1 MGICSST
8 ESTHVHQPIVAP
20 VVPGAGTNSTG
31 TGGYKP
37 PQGVT
42 PAPGRPVKA
51 DSRVITIV
59 PGRAPEGMSWAHYEA
74 LEPFKETYWINAE
87 DVTRIRSVNSN
98 YMKTEMG
105 NLNGHPVLIKSFD
118 LTKSDEEIN
127 KTRKMLISEITSM
140 TRISHP
146 NIVKFLGFNIT
157 PDYGL
162 SCMSE
167 YMDGKTLRH
176 LLDNP
181 RQASK
186 LTWAN
191 EKISI
196 AIDIASALSYM
207 HSLRPVLI
215 HRNVKAAK
223 ILLTSKKTAKLS
235 GFGAARDRTFE
246 YEMTTGVGDMQW
258 SAPELLL
265 DGEDYTEQVDVY
277 SFGVVL
283 TELDT
288 GAVPFVEEM
297 ATMTKAD
304 ITMKLVTGALR
315 PKLSPECPAC
325 IVRIVKQC
333 LQQDPLLRP
342 RSDKVLEMLKQAQQ
356 TLQQEPMGNKPG
368 KPEELSHSGT
378 RHATDSG
385 RRPMTVPHPVPA
397 SHGGPKVTDSW
408 DYYTELE
415 PLKAQFWID
424 PEDVIRVRSIPC
436 NYMKTDLG
444 NVNGQPVLI
453 KYLDLSK
460 SESDI
465 NKSRKMLMS
474 EISSMTRIDHT
485 NVVKFLGF
493 NFTPEFGLC
502 CMTEYMEGK
511 TLRHLLDNP
520 HAAAKLSWPAEKI
533 SIAIDIASALA
544 YMHSLKPVLIHR
556 NVKASKILLSNKKI
570 AKLSGFGVARDR
582 TFEMEM
588 TTGVGDMQWSAPEL
602 LLDGEDYT
610 EQVDVYSFGVVLT
623 ELDTGA
629 VPFVEEM
636 ATMNKAELTMKL
648 ATGSLRPQL
657 SPECPAC
664 IVRIVKQCLQQDPHL
679 RPRSD
684 KVLEMLKQAQVE
696 LQEQP

>member
-1 MGICSST
+1 MGACSSS
-8 ESTHVHQPIVAP
+8 ESATHPPRPIISDV
-20 VVPGAGTNSTG
+20 NTG
-31 TGGYKP
+31 TGTGTGRYNP
-37 PQGVT
+37 DPSVQQ
-42 PAPGRPVKA
+42 PRPVRPTGPGKEIPVGGGTPPS
-51 DSRVITIV
+51 DVNWHSYDELV
-59 PGRAPEGMSWAHYEA
+59 P
-74 LEPFKETYWINAE
+74 LKNTYWINAD

-118 LTKSDEEIN
+118 LTKSQEEIN
-127 KTRKMLISEITSM
+127 KTRKMLISEVTSM

-162 SCMSE
+162 CCISE

-196 AIDIASALSYM
+196 AIDIASALAYM
-207 HSLRPVLI
+207 HSLKPVLI

-288 GAVPFVEEM
+288 GDVPFVEEM

-315 PKLSPECPAC
+315 PKLSPECPPC

-342 RSDKVLEMLKQAQQ
+342 RSDKILELLKQAQQ
-356 TLQQEPMGNKPG
+356 TLQQP
-368 KPEELSHSGT
+368 
-378 RHATDSG
+378 
-385 RRPMTVPHPVPA
+385 
-397 SHGGPKVTDSW
+397 
-408 DYYTELE
+408 
-415 PLKAQFWID
+415 
-424 PEDVIRVRSIPC
+424 
-436 NYMKTDLG
+436 
-444 NVNGQPVLI
+444 
-453 KYLDLSK
+453 
-460 SESDI
+460 
-465 NKSRKMLMS
+465 
-474 EISSMTRIDHT
+474 
-485 NVVKFLGF
+485 
-493 NFTPEFGLC
+493 
-502 CMTEYMEGK
+502 
-511 TLRHLLDNP
+511 
-520 HAAAKLSWPAEKI
+520 
-533 SIAIDIASALA
+533 
-544 YMHSLKPVLIHR
+544 
-556 NVKASKILLSNKKI
+556 
-570 AKLSGFGVARDR
+570 
-582 TFEMEM
+582 
-588 TTGVGDMQWSAPEL
+588 
-602 LLDGEDYT
+602 
-610 EQVDVYSFGVVLT
+610 
-623 ELDTGA
+623 
-629 VPFVEEM
+629 
-636 ATMNKAELTMKL
+636 
-648 ATGSLRPQL
+648 
-657 SPECPAC
+657 
-664 IVRIVKQCLQQDPHL
+664 
-679 RPRSD
+679 
-684 KVLEMLKQAQVE
+684 
-696 LQEQP
+696 